1 MTLAKTNSHER
12 IELSQELE
20 AIINLNASRG
30 AKETESIGACPLFA
44 GFIKKFKLV
53 ELFDRHMTK
62 GGYHHK
68 VGNGHL
74 LNYMGTTIF
83 TGSYKSLIKIDE
95 SLGSLALE
103 AIFDDVDQLD
113 TDAFNRQNFALALEA
128 LGQKGSEVYT
138 DLAMSVMKDLGI
150 PVSTV
155 HLDATARG
163 MYHEAYPSDNS
174 KHLSEDESSAKDVNS
189 PDISNI
195 DNVEEKSEINNV
207 EGKSEIVNDQ
217 SAPLDAVNNDE
228 EQVCIKIAVP
238 KYGKSKD
245 GRNLAQVMTYG
256 LTAQECRIPLAFELK
271 NGNTNDY
278 SYFPEFARESLSCL
292 QQNLN
297 NQLKYVVADSAAYS
311 PKMAHVAK
319 SNDMDLITRIPDSYN
334 VAKSALTQ
342 AEPLTPIYSEEEWND
357 GISGIGTVKKEIPT
371 GRFLRDL
378 PPLEYQEDNQTFVYP
393 QLGLLVYNPSLKSQK
408 ERTIQKKA
416 KKEQKKI
423 IEMLSRNFNCLPDA
437 TKHLEKVKKLL
448 KFTKLEINEGY
459 SDEIVNAPYTVK
471 PKGRPCKDLSKYQ
484 EKIITKDKFFFPL
497 NVEIDNDV
505 VAAAIESECK
515 FVITTTDI
523 SRNWTMAELF
533 EMYRHNNVIEQ
544 TWRLAKSKT
553 LFANAIY
560 LKKPERICGLL
571 WLINICVLAYA
582 YIQFKLRQEAAID
595 PQFKVPSRAK
605 NIPEN
610 PITTESVLYYMAE
623 VKPITLTYSDDG
635 IATLHNIT
643 PFIYQVLLCLGIEW
657 LMIVKASSYDRTINN
672 C

>member
-1 MTLAKTNSHER
+1 MLKRSLR
-12 IELSQELE
+12 
-20 AIINLNASRG
+20 
-30 AKETESIGACPLFA
+30 
-44 GFIKKFKLV
+44 
-53 ELFDRHMTK
+53 
-62 GGYHHK
+62 
-68 VGNGHL
+68 L
-74 LNYMGTTIF
+74 LM
-83 TGSYKSLIKIDE
+83 
-95 SLGSLALE
+95 
-103 AIFDDVDQLD
+103 
-113 TDAFNRQNFALALEA
+113 
-128 LGQKGSEVYT
+128 
-138 DLAMSVMKDLGI
+138 
-150 PVSTV
+150 
-155 HLDATARG
+155 
-163 MYHEAYPSDNS
+163 
-174 KHLSEDESSAKDVNS
+174 
-189 PDISNI
+189 I
-195 DNVEEKSEINNV
+195 DNVEE
-207 EGKSEIVNDQ
+207 KSEIVNDQ
-217 SAPLDAVNNDE
+217 SAPLDAVNNDEEQVCIKIAVPKYGKSKDGRNLAQVMTYGLTAQECRIPLAFELKNDDE

-378 PPLEYQEDNQTFVYP
+378 PPLDYQEDNQTFVYP

-635 IATLHNIT
+635 IAEAAIDPQFKVPSRAKNIPENPITTESVLYYMAEVKPITLTYSDDGIATLHNIT

-657 LMIVKASSYDRTINN
+657 LMIVKASRYDRTINN